1 MQQVEKAITEH
12 LESKIRS
19 IPDFPKPGILFKDIT
34 PLLKNSD
41 TLQLTS
47 QMLIRPF
54 RNSGV
59 EYIIGLESRGFLFG
73 TGMAQSLNAGFIP
86 VRKPN
91 KLPAETISESYAL
104 EYGTDSVEIHK
115 DALHNGAKVIIHD
128 DLIATG
134 GTALAA
140 YKLANKLG
148 AEVIGFSFVMELM
161 ALNGRNLLPPGIPI
175 ESLIK
180 VN

>member
-1 MQQVEKAITEH
+1 MQQVDKAIIEF
-12 LESKIRS
+12 LESNIRS

-41 TLQLTS
+41 TLELTS

-54 RNSGV
+54 RKSGV

-73 TGMAQSLNAGFIP
+73 TGMAQGLNAGFIP

-140 YKLANKLG
+140 YKLASKLG
-148 AEVIGFSFVMELM
+148 AEVIGFSFVMELT
-161 ALNGRNLLPPGIPI
+161 ALKGRNLLPPGIPI
-175 ESLIK
+175 ESIIK
-180 VN
+180 VT